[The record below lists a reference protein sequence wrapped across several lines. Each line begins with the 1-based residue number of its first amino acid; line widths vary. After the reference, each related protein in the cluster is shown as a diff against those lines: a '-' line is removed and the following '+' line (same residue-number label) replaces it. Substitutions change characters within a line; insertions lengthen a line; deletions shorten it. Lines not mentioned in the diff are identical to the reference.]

1 MENSW
6 TELRIEIDKCI
17 KNYNLDIIPL
27 SITKWNK
34 IEQKI
39 INYFTGTNG
48 GFTWMWENKIL
59 NKFEYYA
66 EEISDYNILVKI
78 ILETI
83 NQNDE
88 LWFFI
93 EDTLNYETKYWG
105 YEGKIND
112 IIKLFGEIYLGDFY
126 IVSKKL
132 EWLMGQNHHDILFGF
147 GKIKELLE
155 LKIKENN
162 GVRNNVT

>member
-6 TELRIEIDKCI
+6 TELRIDIDKCI
-17 KNYNLDIIPL
+17 KNYNLEITPL
-27 SITKWNK
+27 NITKWIK
-34 IEQKI
+34 IEEKI
-39 INYFTGTNG
+39 INHFTGTNG

-66 EEISDYNILVKI
+66 KEISDYNILVKI

-83 NQNDE
+83 NQNE
-88 LWFFI
+88 KLWFFI

-112 IIKLFGEIYLGDFY
+112 IIKLFGEINLDDFY

-132 EWLMGQNHHDILFGF
+132 EWVIGQNHHDILFGF

-155 LKIKENN
+155 LRINENN
-162 GVRNNVT
+162 GVRNNGT